1 MNKYLIL
8 LLFILW
14 LTNCKILHKNK
25 SLAFEGG
32 GSYIQSI
39 DSISRHEIQIISFS
53 HSIGVIFPASFA
65 KKIFNANTL
74 HEKSFFTPDSNLVR
88 KIDKEVNYQYCFTE
102 YNHNKQFWGHF
113 IHSTR
118 TDSINPILS
127 SDEKAIINEISLEE
141 CLSWQRNT
149 AYYDKQYIGYISAAG
164 HKVIFIKLFDFRE
177 DPKKLKP
184 LFFTSWID
192 GWHGWFYSNMR
203 QLCFDVNENK
213 LIFLEGVYGGTI

>member
-25 SLAFEGG
+25 SFAFEGG

-53 HSIGVIFPASFA
+53 HSIGVIFPASFS
-65 KKIFNANTL
+65 KKVFNANTL

-88 KIDKEVNYQYCFTE
+88 KIDKEVNY
-102 YNHNKQFWGHF
+102 HNQQFWGHF

-118 TDSINPILS
+118 ADSISPILS

-141 CLSWQRNT
+141 CLSWQKNA
-149 AYYDKQYIGYISAAG
+149 AYYDKQYIGYISTVG
-164 HKVIFIKLFDFRE
+164 HKMIFIKMFDFRE
-177 DPKKLKP
+177 DPHKLKTV
-184 LFFTSWID
+184 FYNSWID

-203 QLCFDVNENK
+203 QLYFDVNENK
-213 LIFLEGVYGGTI
+213 LMF